1 MNEMVQTAIAESTP
15 PGPLQEFWDYFCEN
29 RGALIG
35 FIFILAVLLAA
46 LFAGLLT
53 PHNPFEQYRDY
64 ILTPPAWQEG
74 GLWRFPL
81 GTDEVGRDILT
92 RLLYGGRL
100 SLFIGMMVVSLAL
113 LLGTLTGLISGYAGG
128 MTDALIMRAM
138 DIIMALPSLLLALA
152 IVTILGPGLI
162 NASIAIAIT
171 YLPHYVRIT
180 RASVI
185 AESSKDYVTASRVSG
200 ASVWRLMF
208 ITILPNCMAPLIVQA
223 SLGFSNAILDAAA
236 LGFIGLGAQ
245 PPSPEWGSMLSGALE
260 FIQRAWWVV
269 TFPGLMILLT
279 VLAFN
284 LMGDGLRDALDPKMK
299 R

>member
-1 MNEMVQTAIAESTP
+1 MNEQVHPALVTSAP
-15 PGPLQEFWDYFCEN
+15 PGPWREFWGYFCEN

-35 FIFILAVLLAA
+35 FSFIVLVLLAA

-53 PHNPFEQYRDY
+53 PHSPYEQYRDA
-64 ILTPPAWQEG
+64 ILLPPAWSEG

-92 RLLYGGRL
+92 RLIYGGRM
-100 SLFIGMMVVSLAL
+100 SLFIGMIVVSLSLA
-113 LLGTLTGLISGYAGG
+113 LGTLIGLVSGYARGV
-128 MTDALIMRAM
+128 TDTLIMRAM

-162 NASIAIAIT
+162 NAAISIAIT

-180 RASVI
+180 RASVV
-185 AESSKDYVTASRVSG
+185 AESSRDYVTASRVSG
-200 ASVWRLMF
+200 AGVWRMMF

-245 PPSPEWGSMLSGALE
+245 PPSPEWGSMLSNALE

-299 R
+299 L

>member
-1 MNEMVQTAIAESTP
+1 MSEQVQTAVLETSP
-15 PGPLQEFWDYFCEN
+15 PSPWREFWNYFAEN
-29 RGALIG
+29 RGAVVGFG
-35 FIFILAVLLAA
+35 FILLVLLAA
-46 LFAGLLT
+46 LCANLLT
-53 PHNPFEQYRDY
+53 PHSPYEQYRDA
-64 ILTPPAWQEG
+64 ILLPPGWLEG
-74 GLWRFPL
+74 GTWRYPL

-92 RLLYGGRL
+92 RLIFGGRL
-100 SLFIGMMVVSLAL
+100 SLFIGMMVVTLSLAL
-113 LLGTLTGLISGYAGG
+113 GTLIGLVSGYAGG
-128 MTDALIMRAM
+128 MTDTLIMRAM

-162 NASIAIAIT
+162 NAAISIAIT

-185 AESSKDYVTASRVSG
+185 AESSKDYVTASRVAG
-200 ASVWRLMF
+200 AGIWRLMF
-208 ITILPNCMAPLIVQA
+208 IVILPNCMAPLIVQA

-299 R
+299 Q